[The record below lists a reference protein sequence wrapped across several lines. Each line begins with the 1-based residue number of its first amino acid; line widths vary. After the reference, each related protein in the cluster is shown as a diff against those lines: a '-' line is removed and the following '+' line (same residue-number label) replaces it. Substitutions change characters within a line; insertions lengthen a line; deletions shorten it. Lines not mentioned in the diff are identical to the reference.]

1 LFLSERKNTMFDYR
15 KWKHVFKLDPDK
27 EISDSDLESICESG
41 TDAVIVGGSEGVT
54 LDNTLDLMSRIR
66 RYAVPC
72 VLEVSNIESLTPGF
86 DFYYIPT
93 VLNAKDANYIT
104 GLHTQALKEYGDIM
118 NWDEIITEGYCI
130 LNQDCT
136 AAERSS
142 AEADLTADDVVA
154 YARLAEKMFQLP
166 IFYLEYSGTYG
177 DVNIVKQVKGV
188 LENTVLYY
196 GGGITS
202 AEQASEMAEYA
213 DTVVV
218 GNVLYDDLQAAIET
232 VEAVKNKG

>member
-1 LFLSERKNTMFDYR
+1 MFDYR
-15 KWKHVFKLDPDK
+15 KWQHVFKLDPDK
-27 EISDSDLESICESG
+27 EISDSDLETICESG
-41 TDAVIVGGSEGVT
+41 TDAIIVGGSEGVT

-93 VLNAKDANYIT
+93 VLNARDANFIT

-118 NWDEIITEGYCI
+118 NWNEILTEGYCI
-130 LNQDCT
+130 VNPKCK

-142 AEADLTADDVVA
+142 ADTDLTADDVVA
-154 YARLAEKMFQLP
+154 YARMAEKMFQLP

-177 DVNIVKQVKGV
+177 NVEIVQKVKNV
-188 LENTVLYY
+188 LENSVFYY
-196 GGGITS
+196 GGGITT
-202 AEQASEMAEYA
+202 ADQAAEMAQFA

-218 GNVLYDDLQAAIET
+218 GNIIYDNLQAAIET
-232 VEAVKNKG
+232 VGAVKDKN

>member
-1 LFLSERKNTMFDYR
+1 MFDYR

-27 EISDSDLESICESG
+27 EISDSDLELICESG
-41 TDAVIVGGSEGVT
+41 TDAVIVGGSSGIT

-93 VLNAKDANYIT
+93 VLNAKDATFIT
-104 GLHTQALKEYGDIM
+104 GLHTEALKEFGDIM
-118 NWDEIITEGYCI
+118 NWDEILTEGYCI
-130 LNQDCT
+130 LNLDCE
-136 AAERSS
+136 AAKRSS
-142 AEADLTADDVVA
+142 ANTELSADDVVA
-154 YARLAEKMFQLP
+154 YARLAEKMFKLP

-177 DVNIVKQVKGV
+177 DVDIVRQVKNV
-188 LENTVLYY
+188 LENTILYY
-196 GGGITS
+196 GGGIYS
-202 AEQASEMAEYA
+202 GEQAKEMAEFA

-218 GNVLYDDLQAAIET
+218 GNVIYEDLKAAIET
-232 VEAVKNKG
+232 VKAVKGKS

>member
-1 LFLSERKNTMFDYR
+1 MFDYR

-27 EISDSDLESICESG
+27 EISDSDLEKICESG
-41 TDAVIVGGSEGVT
+41 TDAVIVGGSSGIT

-93 VLNAKDANYIT
+93 VLNAKDANFIT
-104 GLHTQALKEYGDIM
+104 GLHTEALKEFGDIM
-118 NWDEIITEGYCI
+118 NWDEILTEGYCI
-130 LNQDCT
+130 LNSGCE
-136 AAERSS
+136 AAKRSS
-142 AEADLTADDVVA
+142 AETDLSADDVVA
-154 YARLAEKMFQLP
+154 YARLAEKMFKLP

-177 DVNIVKQVKGV
+177 DVDIVRQVKNV
-188 LENTVLYY
+188 LENTILYY
-196 GGGITS
+196 GGGIHS
-202 AEQASEMAEYA
+202 GEQAKEMAEFA

-218 GNVLYDDLQAAIET
+218 GNVIYDDLKAAIET
-232 VEAVKNKG
+232 VEAVKGKS

>member
-1 LFLSERKNTMFDYR
+1 MFDYQ

-27 EISDSDLESICESG
+27 ELSDSDLELICESG
-41 TDAVIVGGSEGVT
+41 TDAVIVGGSLGVT

-93 VLNAKDANYIT
+93 VLNAKDPNFIT
-104 GLHTQALKEYGDIM
+104 GLHMQALKEFGDIM
-118 NWDEIITEGYCI
+118 NWDEILTEGYCI
-130 LNQDCT
+130 LNPDCT
-136 AAERSS
+136 AAERSN
-142 AEADLTADDVVA
+142 ADASLSADDVVA
-154 YARLAEKMFQLP
+154 YARLAEKMFKLP

-177 DVNIVKQVKGV
+177 DVDLVKKVKRV
-188 LENTVLYY
+188 LEHTVLYY

-202 AEQASEMAEYA
+202 AEQAGEMAEYA

-218 GNVLYDDLQAAIET
+218 GNIIYDDLNAAIET
-232 VEAVKNKG
+232 VHAVKDKS